1 MRHYRDYS
9 IPQKL
14 TWMNMLVSGVALV
27 LACAAFMTYDLI
39 SVRQAIAHNLAI
51 QAQIIGS
58 NSSSALLFNDPQS
71 AERTLSAL
79 RSAPNVTYA
88 AIATASGQPF
98 ASYSRDAGEQK
109 SSSEIETPL
118 FRRRFRWLRDRE
130 IVVASPILFRGKT
143 TGTVYIKSDVEE
155 LIERL
160 RRYAVIVGVV
170 FLTCLVASVLMLSL
184 IRQTVTEPI
193 LHLAETARIVSR
205 EKTYAVRVSPTQN
218 RDELSTLIATFNE
231 MLEQME
237 AHEAALRAVQD
248 GLEQR
253 VQERTAQLNA
263 ANADL
268 ESFSYSVSHDLRA
281 PLRHIGGFSKLLSD
295 EYGAV
300 MDQNAQNYLFRIQ
313 DGVKNMAEL
322 IEALLKLG
330 RLGRRELV
338 SAAIDLDSLLKEV
351 LTEMQPE
358 FEGRRID
365 WKIGDLPSIECD
377 PGLVKQ
383 VFTNLLSNAV
393 KYTRGR
399 EVALIEVGQIAENG
413 VPVLFIRD
421 NGAGFDQRHAG
432 KLFRV
437 FERLHSADEFEG
449 TGVGLSTVRRIVM
462 KHGGEIWAKGE
473 VDKGATFFFVL
484 TATRPV
490 VEGAAK

>member
-1 MRHYRDYS
+1 M
-9 IPQKL
+9 
-14 TWMNMLVSGVALV
+14 
-27 LACAAFMTYDLI
+27 
-39 SVRQAIAHNLAI
+39 
-51 QAQIIGS
+51 AQ
-58 NSSSALLFNDPQS
+58 
-71 AERTLSAL
+71 
-79 RSAPNVTYA
+79 
-88 AIATASGQPF
+88 
-98 ASYSRDAGEQK
+98 
-109 SSSEIETPL
+109 
-118 FRRRFRWLRDRE
+118 
-130 IVVASPILFRGKT
+130 
-143 TGTVYIKSDVEE
+143 
-155 LIERL
+155 
-160 RRYAVIVGVV
+160 
-170 FLTCLVASVLMLSL
+170 
-184 IRQTVTEPI
+184 
-193 LHLAETARIVSR
+193 
-205 EKTYAVRVSPTQN
+205 
-218 RDELSTLIATFNE
+218 
-231 MLEQME
+231 
-237 AHEAALRAVQD
+237 
-248 GLEQR
+248 
-253 VQERTAQLNA
+253 
-263 ANADL
+263 
-268 ESFSYSVSHDLRA
+268 
-281 PLRHIGGFSKLLSD
+281 
-295 EYGAV
+295 
-300 MDQNAQNYLFRIQ
+300 
-313 DGVKNMAEL
+313 L

-484 TATRPV
+484 TAKWPA

>member
-1 MRHYRDYS
+1 
-9 IPQKL
+9 
-14 TWMNMLVSGVALV
+14 
-27 LACAAFMTYDLI
+27 
-39 SVRQAIAHNLAI
+39 
-51 QAQIIGS
+51 
-58 NSSSALLFNDPQS
+58 LFNDPQS
-71 AERTLSAL
+71 AEKTLSAL
-79 RSAPNVTYA
+79 RSAPDITYA

-98 ASYSRDAGEQK
+98 AAYSRDGGEQK

-118 FRRRFRWLRDRE
+118 FRRRFRWFRDRE

-300 MDQNAQNYLFRIQ
+300 MDQNAQNYLLRIQ

-484 TATRPV
+484 TGTRPV